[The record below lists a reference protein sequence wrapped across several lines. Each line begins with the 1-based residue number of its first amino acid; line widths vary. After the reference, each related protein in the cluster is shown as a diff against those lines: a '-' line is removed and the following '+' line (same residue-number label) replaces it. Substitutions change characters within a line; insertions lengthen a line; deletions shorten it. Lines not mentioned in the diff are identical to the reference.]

1 MNDALNT
8 RLTQERRFLT
18 RLILRTSIGL
28 CLLLIVIGLAIFFA
42 EGGTNIPVN
51 PSGKFSAILG
61 RIVHS
66 GAGLHASAFL
76 IAGVVVLLLTP
87 IARLLAGIVMSVRAH
102 DRLYAVIGLVVLALV
117 VAGLLIGQATA

>member
-1 MNDALNT
+1 MNHK
-8 RLTQERRFLT
+8 LTHERRYLT

-28 CLLLIVIGLAIFFA
+28 CLVLIVIGLVIFFA
-42 EGGTNIPVN
+42 QGGTHVPVN
-51 PSGKFSAILG
+51 PSGRFSAILG
-61 RIVHS
+61 GIAHG

-76 IAGVVVLLLTP
+76 IGGVVVLLLTP
-87 IARLLAGIVMSVRAH
+87 IARLLAGIVMSARAH